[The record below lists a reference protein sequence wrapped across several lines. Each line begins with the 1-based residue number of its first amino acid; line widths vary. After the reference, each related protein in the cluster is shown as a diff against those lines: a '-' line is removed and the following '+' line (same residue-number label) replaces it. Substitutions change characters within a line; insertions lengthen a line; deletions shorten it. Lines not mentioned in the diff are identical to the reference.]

1 MRKDGDEWL
10 RKLMKKDRLLAL
22 RIVEV
27 REAYSFEGFEWDS
40 LKKAAIQEV
49 EAANIKSKPTI
60 LVSSLSLSH
69 SLLLTLVARH
79 SLVSLSAVLREGAE
93 SMLGDV

>member
-1 MRKDGDEWL
+1 
-10 RKLMKKDRLLAL
+10 MKKDRLLAL

-27 REAYSFEGFEWDS
+27 REAYSREGFEWDS

-49 EAANIKSKPTI
+49 EAANIKSECLPSWSLPTPPPNPPN
-60 LVSSLSLSH
+60 SLSLSL
-69 SLLLTLVARH
+69 SLALTRVALH
-79 SLVSLSAVLREGAE
+79 SLVSFSAVLREGAE